1 MAQAT
6 RGDTT
11 QGEGRSRENRF
22 IPSYVFMFAAPAV
35 TAPYLAILLWDLG
48 YSPIW
53 VGILLGVF
61 SGAGIVG
68 PFAFGYWADRTGNYR
83 HGLVVSIIMPT
94 LVALPLVLFV
104 HPALSVLFLAIMAF
118 GLRSTASLLDSVTT
132 IQIGNA
138 GNYGRIR
145 VWGSVSFIALT
156 LVLQLT
162 PFLRPDNA
170 RNIALWLTIVSAMS
184 VVPILLLPKAS
195 LSSSAGPKPGGRGV
209 EKGVPIFSAYVIG
222 GLGIIFMVSFSMSA
236 VYSYFPLYLTE
247 VLEWDV
253 VGLMFAI
260 GAASELPVIFLSAAL
275 LRRFG
280 PLPLLAV
287 SAAGVSLRLLI
298 WAFLPFGPIVL
309 ASQLLHA
316 LCFGT
321 FFPAKV
327 YFIAS
332 VFPPKHRGTG
342 MSLFIA
348 LGTGLPSL
356 IGTMVGGGILETMAG
371 AQGYR
376 FLFILYAA
384 IAGLG
389 VLIYG
394 AMRLGRVWEERRG
407 LS

>member
-1 MAQAT
+1 MTPSQV
-6 RGDTT
+6 D
-11 QGEGRSRENRF
+11 QKESRSRENRF

-35 TAPYLAILLWDLG
+35 TAPYLAILLRDLG

-68 PFAFGYWADRTGNYR
+68 PFAFGFWADRTRNYR
-83 HGLVVSIIMPT
+83 HGLITSVIIPT
-94 LVALPLVLFV
+94 LVSLPLVIWV
-104 HPALSVLFLAIMAF
+104 HPAFSVVFLALMAF

-132 IQIGNA
+132 IQIGNT

-145 VWGSVSFIALT
+145 VWGSVSFIAVT
-156 LVLQLT
+156 LILQIT
-162 PFLRPDNA
+162 PFLRPDSA
-170 RNIALWLTIVSAMS
+170 RNIALWLTVVSALS
-184 VVPILLLPKAS
+184 VVPILLLPKAD
-195 LSSSAGPKPGGRGV
+195 LSSSAGPKTGGKSM
-209 EKGVPIFSAYVIG
+209 EKGLPIFSAYVIG
-222 GLGIIFMVSFSMSA
+222 GLGIIFVVSFSMSA

-247 VLEWDV
+247 ILEWDV

-260 GAASELPVIFLSAAL
+260 GAASELPVIFLSAML

-298 WAFLPFGPIVL
+298 WAFFPFGPLVL

-332 VFPPKHRGTG
+332 VFPPKNRGTG

-356 IGTMVGGGILETMAG
+356 IGTMVGGGILEAMAG
-371 AQGYR
+371 AEGFR

-389 VLIYG
+389 ILIYG

-407 LS
+407 C

>member
-1 MAQAT
+1 MAH
-6 RGDTT
+6 D
-11 QGEGRSRENRF
+11 ESRF
-22 IPSYVFMFAAPAV
+22 KGSTFVPSYVFLFAVPAV
-35 TAPYLAILLWDLG
+35 SAPYLAILLRDLG

-61 SGAGIVG
+61 AGAGIVG
-68 PFAFGYWADRTGNYR
+68 PFAFGYWADRVGNYR
-83 HGLVVSIIMPT
+83 YALIVSAIVPT
-94 LVALPLVLFV
+94 LLAIPLVIWV
-104 HPALSVLFLAIMAF
+104 HPALSAIFLVLMAF
-118 GLRSTASLLDSVTT
+118 GLRSAVSLLDSITT
-132 IQIGNA
+132 IQIGET

-145 VWGSVSFIALT
+145 VWGSVSFIVVT
-156 LVLQLT
+156 MFLQVT

-170 RNIALWLTIVSAMS
+170 RNIALWLTLVSAMS
-184 VVPILLLPKAS
+184 VVPFLLLPKAS
-195 LSSSAGPKPGGRGV
+195 LSSSIGARAGGKSA
-209 EKGVPIFSAYVIG
+209 EKGRPIFSAYVLG
-222 GLGIIFMVSFSMSA
+222 GLGIIFAISFSMSA

-298 WAFLPFGPIVL
+298 WAFLPFGPFVL

-321 FFPAKV
+321 FLPAMV
-327 YFIAS
+327 YFIAGI
-332 VFPPKHRGTG
+332 FPPKNRGKG

-356 IGTMVGGGILETMAG
+356 LGTLAGGAILEAMAG
-371 AQGYR
+371 AAGFR
-376 FLFILYAA
+376 TLFTLYAA
-384 IAGLG
+384 ISGLG
-389 VLIYG
+389 VLVYG

-407 LS
+407 

>member
-1 MAQAT
+1 MAHN
-6 RGDTT
+6 
-11 QGEGRSRENRF
+11 ESRF
-22 IPSYVFMFAAPAV
+22 KGSTFVPSYIFLFAVPAV
-35 TAPYLAILLWDLG
+35 SGPYLAILLRDLG

-61 SGAGIVG
+61 AGAGIVG
-68 PFAFGYWADRTGNYR
+68 PFAFGYWADKVENYR
-83 HGLVVSIIMPT
+83 HALVISTIIPT
-94 LVALPLVLFV
+94 LLAIPLVLWV
-104 HPALSVLFLAIMAF
+104 HPTLSAIFLALMAF
-118 GLRSTASLLDSVTT
+118 GLRSTASLLDAVTT
-132 IQIGNA
+132 IQIGKT

-145 VWGSVSFIALT
+145 VWGSVSFIVVT
-156 LVLQLT
+156 LLLQVT

-170 RNIALWLTIVSAMS
+170 RNIALWLTLTSAIS
-184 VVPILLLPKAS
+184 VVPLLLLPKAS
-195 LSSSAGPKPGGRGV
+195 LNSSAAARAGGKAA
-209 EKGVPIFSAYVIG
+209 EKGIPFFSAHVLG
-222 GLGIIFMVSFSMSA
+222 GLGIIFAISFSMSA
-236 VYSYFPLYLTE
+236 VFSYFPLYLTE

-260 GAASELPVIFLSAAL
+260 GAASEIPVIFFSAVL

-298 WAFLPFGPIVL
+298 WAFLPFGPFVL

-321 FFPAKV
+321 FFPAMV

-332 VFPPKHRGTG
+332 VFPPKNRGKG

-356 IGTMVGGGILETMAG
+356 LGTLAGGAILEAVAG
-371 AQGYR
+371 AAGFR
-376 FLFILYAA
+376 ILFILYAA

-389 VLIYG
+389 VLVYG
-394 AMRLGRVWEERRG
+394 AMRLGRAWEERRR
-407 LS
+407 

>member
-1 MAQAT
+1 MAHNERRCFKGST
-6 RGDTT
+6 
-11 QGEGRSRENRF
+11 F
-22 IPSYVFMFAAPAV
+22 IPSYVFLFGVPAV
-35 TAPYLAILLWDLG
+35 SGPYLAILLRDLG

-61 SGAGIVG
+61 AGAGIVG
-68 PFAFGYWADRTGNYR
+68 PFAFGYWADKVENYR
-83 HGLVVSIIMPT
+83 HALVVSTIIPT
-94 LVALPLVLFV
+94 LLAIPLVLWV
-104 HPALSVLFLAIMAF
+104 HPMLSAIFLAMMAF
-118 GLRSTASLLDSVTT
+118 GLRSTASLLDAVTT
-132 IQIGNA
+132 IQIGKT

-145 VWGSVSFIALT
+145 VWGSISFIVVT
-156 LVLQLT
+156 LFLQIT

-170 RNIALWLTIVSAMS
+170 RNIALWLTLTSAMS
-184 VVPILLLPKAS
+184 IVPLLLLPKAS
-195 LSSSAGPKPGGRGV
+195 LNSSTEARIGV
-209 EKGVPIFSAYVIG
+209 KTGEKGLPIFSAHVLG
-222 GLGIIFMVSFSMSA
+222 GLGIIFMISFSMSA
-236 VYSYFPLYLTE
+236 VFSYFPLYLIE

-260 GAASELPVIFLSAAL
+260 GATSEIPVIFFSAAL

-298 WAFLPFGPIVL
+298 WAFLPFGPFIL

-321 FFPAKV
+321 FFPAMV
-327 YFIAS
+327 YFVAGI
-332 VFPPKHRGTG
+332 FPPKNRGKG

-356 IGTMVGGGILETMAG
+356 LGTLAGGAILEARAG
-371 AQGYR
+371 AAGFR
-376 FLFILYAA
+376 TLFILYAA

-389 VLIYG
+389 VLVYG

-407 LS
+407 LRV

>member
-1 MAQAT
+1 MTQ
-6 RGDTT
+6 TT
-11 QGEGRSRENRF
+11 PVQSESRSRENRF
-22 IPSYVFMFAAPAV
+22 IPSYVFMFAVPAV
-35 TAPYLAILLWDLG
+35 TAPYLAIMLRDMG

-83 HGLVVSIIMPT
+83 HALVASVILPT
-94 LVALPLVLFV
+94 IVALPLVLLV
-104 HPALSVLFLAIMAF
+104 HPAFSIVFLALMAF

-132 IQIGNA
+132 IQIGNT

-145 VWGSVSFIALT
+145 VWGSVSFIAVT
-156 LVLQLT
+156 LFLQVT
-162 PFLRPDNA
+162 PFLRPDSA
-170 RNIALWLTIVSAMS
+170 WNIALWLTLVSAMS
-184 VVPILLLPKAS
+184 VVPIILLPKAS
-195 LSSSAGPKPGGRGV
+195 LGSSAGTKTGGRGV
-209 EKGVPIFSAYVIG
+209 EKGLPIFSAYVLG

-236 VYSYFPLYLTE
+236 VYSYFPLYLIE

-253 VGLMFAI
+253 VGLTFAI

-298 WAFLPFGPIVL
+298 WAFLPFEPLVL
-309 ASQLLHA
+309 VSQLLHA

-332 VFPPKHRGTG
+332 IFPPKTRGTG

-356 IGTMVGGGILETMAG
+356 IGTMIGGGILEAVAG
-371 AQGYR
+371 AEGFR
-376 FLFILYAA
+376 LLFILYAA

-389 VLIYG
+389 ILIYV
-394 AMRLGRVWEERRG
+394 AMRLGRVWEERRE
-407 LS
+407 